1 MHLSNKNLFRGRYL
15 YWDVVHCLL
24 IYSFLVLTCAK
35 QTAGKEMKLGSGS
48 KRNIFL
54 VMETFGP
61 GVA

>member
-35 QTAGKEMKLGSGS
+35 KTAGKGDEAG
-48 KRNIFL
+48 KR
-54 VMETFGP
+54 
-61 GVA
+61 